1 MSAFD
6 GFKPGRVRHI
16 RLPAPFFSDLLP
28 LVDDLAELQVTL
40 FCFYALHQKEGSY
53 RYLRRR
59 DFDAAPWLA
68 QALRAARPDQ
78 DPAVAL
84 EGALAQAVA
93 RGTLLCARVKLDSG
107 GETLYFLNTSTG
119 RAAADQIRGG
129 HYRPGDAPGPVEI
142 LPERPNI
149 FALYETNIGALTPL
163 ISEQLKDAEA
173 EYPAAW
179 LEDALRLAVEH
190 NKRSW
195 RYIRAILERWHKEGK
210 DSGHTGGPDQTD
222 GKKYISGEYAAFIK
236 HRPDE

>member
-1 MSAFD
+1 MNAFS

-28 LVDDLAELQVTL
+28 LIDDLAELQVTL
-40 FCFYALHQKEGSY
+40 FCFYALHQQEGSY
-53 RYLRRR
+53 RFLRRR

-68 QALRAARPDQ
+68 AALRAARPAQ
-78 DPAVAL
+78 DPAAAL
-84 EGALAQAVA
+84 DFALAQASA
-93 RGTLLCARVKLDSG
+93 RGTLLCARVELDSG
-107 GETLYFLNTSTG
+107 SEDLYFLNTAAG
-119 RAAADQIRGG
+119 RAAVEQIRAG
-129 HYRPGDAPGPVEI
+129 HYRPGGQGAIEI

-149 FALYETNIGALTPL
+149 FALYEANIGALTPL
-163 ISEQLKDAEA
+163 IADELRDAEA

-179 LEDALRLAVEH
+179 LEEALRLAVEH

-195 RYIRAILERWHKEGK
+195 RYIHAILERWLREGK
-210 DSGHTGGPDQTD
+210 DGGVTGGLAQTD